1 MGETHTGLSLP
12 YFLRYNSK
20 DRDHLNHDLDDDISH
35 GRRRSHLYVCLKPLE
50 EVFHAAK

>member
-1 MGETHTGLSLP
+1 MGETHTGSSLP

-20 DRDHLNHDLDDDISH
+20 DRDHLNHDVDDNISH
-35 GRRRSHLYVCLKPLE
+35 GSRRSDLYVCLKPLE